1 MTRMAYAWGWVLLA
15 AACTESGPV
24 GGIRRVD
31 QGSGVVVDASIVVD
45 AALLEPTMDD
55 GVPLPLPDAGVRV
68 DARVAEDGGTPDRPA
83 PEPPACGEL
92 GCPRLGDMAQVCVE
106 VPSSDGGRAFGCVP
120 DPRGLAYL
128 GHDFRLGGAVA
139 DYPEAAV
146 VEEMLS
152 DVLNNSGYGLAL
164 VFPGARDREP
174 FNPLDFPAHL
184 VQGARRV
191 EDGTY
196 VGAERVSTST
206 RSRVVLD
213 LPDFPVPD
221 VVPDALAL
229 WVVFPHAD
237 PAVPEEMD
245 PTLSPPGGAI
255 DIIVPF
261 ISQGVPCFSTL
272 GSARSVVVALLPP
285 SGARSPT
292 LVARMNLC
300 LGVRAADVFIGDRTL
315 GDVLGEISDPVCDSD
330 GDDLPDGWPID
341 VVATMRAIEFTS
353 DPAVFEDAPVEPA
366 CD

>member
-15 AACTESGPV
+15 AACTEADPV

-31 QGSGVVVDASIVVD
+31 QGSGVVVDASTVFD
-45 AALLEPTMDD
+45 AAILEPTMDD
-55 GVPLPLPDAGVRV
+55 GVPLPLPDAGVPV
-68 DARVAEDGGTPDRPA
+68 DARVADGGGTPDRPA
-83 PEPPACGEL
+83 PEPPACVEL
-92 GCPRLGDMAQVCVE
+92 GCPRLGDMAQMCVE

-120 DPRGLAYL
+120 DPRGLVYL
-128 GHDFRLGGAVA
+128 GGPYRLGGFIG
-139 DYPEAAV
+139 DYGEAAA

-152 DVLNNSGYGLAL
+152 AVLNNSGYGLAL

-184 VQGARRV
+184 VQGPRRV

-206 RSRVVLD
+206 RSRVVLEV
-213 LPDFPVPD
+213 PDFP
-221 VVPDALAL
+221 
-229 WVVFPHAD
+229 D
-237 PAVPEEMD
+237 PAGQDVLAVWWVFFPYADEAASADM
-245 PTLSPPGGAI
+245 PPILRASLGAV

-272 GSARSVVVALLPP
+272 GSARSVLVALLPP
-285 SGARSPT
+285 SGARPPA

-300 LGVRAADVFIGDRTL
+300 LGGRAADVFIGDQTV
-315 GDVLGEISDPVCDSD
+315 GDILGEISDPVCDSD

-341 VVATMRAIEFTS
+341 VVATMSAIEFAS